1 MKNLKQLILNTDSA
15 LERVLV
21 VHKYYKDEIGMIT
34 GLGTSGICLLKIL
47 EDAKI
52 RIPVYFVDT
61 GFNFKETIN
70 LKHKIEER
78 FNINIITLTADK
90 DLRNFVFKK
99 YSKEPCGKSNN
110 ICCHLLKVAPL
121 LEVLPSKNIWMSGLR
136 MSQSKLRSSLNVYGL
151 DGRGTFKFHPLFDWT
166 YDDVKNFIDS
176 NDLPYNPL
184 LNLGYKSVGCMNVT
198 MKSSKTKLNERSG
211 RWMSS
216 DQTECGINIF

>member
-15 LERVLV
+15 LERILV

-34 GLGTSGICLLKIL
+34 GLGTSGIYLLKIL

-90 DLRNFVFKK
+90 DLRNFVFK
-99 YSKEPCGKSNN
+99 NT
-110 ICCHLLKVAPL
+110 LK
-121 LEVLPSKNIWMSGLR
+121 
-136 MSQSKLRSSLNVYGL
+136 
-151 DGRGTFKFHPLFDWT
+151 
-166 YDDVKNFIDS
+166 
-176 NDLPYNPL
+176 
-184 LNLGYKSVGCMNVT
+184 NLVV
-198 MKSSKTKLNERSG
+198 RV
-211 RWMSS
+211 
-216 DQTECGINIF
+216 IIFAVIY